1 MQKKIGK
8 QTIQFTDKVYIA
20 GHYCLAVG
28 KHERESKYS
37 GYFDAVFDDDLLGE
51 DTWEKAEKILFK
63 TATLGAINACK
74 RKPDEVDFLLGGDL
88 LNQIISAGFSACE
101 IGIPF
106 LGLFGACSTMAESM
120 LVGGMMIDGGFANHV
135 ACTSSSHF
143 ATAERQFRMPLELGT
158 PRTTTSQETV
168 SGAGSDLL
176 SNLDL
181 SGERIVVRGGTI
193 GTVME
198 MGIPDANNM
207 GAAMAP
213 AAAQTILTHF
223 EDTGR
228 DATYYDKIVTGDL
241 GTFGSEMMLELLGR
255 ANFDMKGRHLDCG
268 SMIFEGLKDIQC
280 GASGCACAA
289 TMLNGFF
296 LKSMLLGEFRNLLFI
311 PTGALLSKTSTL
323 QGCNIPCVAHA
334 VEIERVAG

>member
-1 MQKKIGK
+1 MHKKIGK
-8 QTIQFTDKVYIA
+8 QTVRFAKKVYIA
-20 GHYCLAVG
+20 GHYSLVVG
-28 KHERESKYS
+28 KSERDSKYS
-37 GYFDAVFDDDLLGE
+37 GYFDLVLEDDLLGQ
-51 DTWEKAEKILFK
+51 DTWEKAEKMIFK

-74 RKPDEVDFLLGGDL
+74 CKAEEVDFLLGGDL
-88 LNQIISAGFSACE
+88 LNQIISAGFSARD

-106 LGLFGACSTMAESM
+106 LGLYGACSTMAETI
-120 LVGGMMIDGGFANHV
+120 LVGGMMIDGGFADRV
-135 ACTSSSHF
+135 ACTTSSHF

-158 PRTTTSQETV
+158 PSTTTSQKTV
-168 SGAGSDLL
+168 TGAGSDLL
-176 SNLDL
+176 SSTDIN
-181 SGERIVVRGGTI
+181 GEGIVLRGGTI

-228 DATYYDKIVTGDL
+228 DVTYYDKIITGDL
-241 GTFGSEMMLELLGR
+241 GTFGSDMLAEVLNR
-255 ANFDMKGRHLDCG
+255 ANFDLKGRHMDCG
-268 SMIFEGLKDIQC
+268 AMIFEGLPDIKC
-280 GASGCACAA
+280 GASGCGCAA
-289 TMLNGFF
+289 SMLNGYFI
-296 LKSMLLGEFRNLLFI
+296 KSMLRGEFNKILFI

-334 VEIERVAG
+334 VEIERAAG